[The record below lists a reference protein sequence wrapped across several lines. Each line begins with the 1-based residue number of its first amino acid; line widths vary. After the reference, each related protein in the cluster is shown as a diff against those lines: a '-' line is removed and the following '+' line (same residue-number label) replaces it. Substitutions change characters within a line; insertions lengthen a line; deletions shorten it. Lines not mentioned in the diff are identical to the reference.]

1 MSVRNLATF
10 GADISCLWFRLQQV
24 SDVGLFSPDVRNL
37 ASPLLRRTPMKRLVL
52 ALVVACALST
62 PALAGDIPTSDAI
75 PPPPPSSNRP
85 AAEASTQA
93 DVSALSDSTD
103 LDLFDSFILS
113 IASLLV
119 R

>member
-1 MSVRNLATF
+1 
-10 GADISCLWFRLQQV
+10 
-24 SDVGLFSPDVRNL
+24 
-37 ASPLLRRTPMKRLVL
+37 MKRLVL

-75 PPPPPSSNRP
+75 PPPPPGNNRP

-93 DVSALSDSTD
+93 DLTGRGESTD
-103 LDLFDSFILS
+103 LDLYDSFLLS
-113 IASLLV
+113 IVSLLV